1 MVWLTV
7 VTTFG
12 MIGTITTGYFGMNI
26 LSADVFGAGEPAFL
40 YKLLFFVGVLAG
52 TILLLVF
59 TIARSK
65 RLSDFLDTLSDDR
78 VPVTTKIVAF
88 WRVWFGEKSSTA
100 A

>member
-40 YKLLFFVGVLAG
+40 YKLLFFVGVLAARSCCSSSPLRG
-52 TILLLVF
+52 RNGCRISSIRYP
-59 TIARSK
+59 TIACR
-65 RLSDFLDTLSDDR
+65 
-78 VPVTTKIVAF
+78 
-88 WRVWFGEKSSTA
+88 
-100 A
+100 